1 MRWLFRLVW
10 VILVLV
16 GVAVGSLL
24 LLPGDRIANI
34 AADQVK
40 AQTGR
45 DLVFSGDVNI
55 TLWPVIGVSTGAVS
69 FSNAGWSDAGP
80 MFTADSLA
88 IGVNTAGLFGGD
100 IQITKI
106 EAHNP
111 TIRLEQ
117 RKDGRANWLFSAAAA
132 EDSTGTDSGSA
143 SESGTKSEQ
152 TSAENTQNLHLEM
165 MNVTNARLIYD
176 AEGSDLVDLARVD
189 MSLLWPDP
197 AGAAKIQATIRPSG
211 EPVEVTTTIDNFT
224 SWVTGAAQ
232 AVSADISGP
241 GGDVSFAGAA
251 GILGELSGNFSV
263 NTPNTGAFLNALGIG
278 PFSLPKGLGQSA
290 DIRTK
295 ITLTRDGKLAF
306 RDSVLNLDGNAIR
319 GAADIEL
326 GDVPEINAQF
336 TAGALNLRS
345 LSEDGSGGGGES
357 NTKSKNGGGG
367 KKASAAQEGWSTAP
381 IDASG
386 LASFNGAV
394 SLSADSI
401 DLGTL
406 KLGASRLLMQVDRSR
421 AVFEIREIQAYEGVI
436 TGEFVANNR
445 SGLSVGGKFSSTGIE
460 MNGLLSD
467 LAGLTRLSG
476 KANAELNFLGVGNSV
491 DKIMKSLSGT
501 GALNLGKGLISG
513 IDLDRLMRSGDGGGG
528 TTVFDSLTATMTIAD
543 GNLVN
548 KDLLLLLANF
558 KADGTGRIGLGV
570 QDIDYLFTPVA
581 LRANSGSG
589 LAIPV
594 RIRGPWADPKIT
606 PDVSAAIDLNLS
618 KQKKKLEKKAREE
631 VEEKIQKELGLKVKK
646 GKSTEDA
653 LKDKAE
659 DELKR
664 GLLKLFD

>member
-1 MRWLFRLVW
+1 MRWVFRLIW
-10 VILVLV
+10 VLVVLV

-45 DLVFSGDVNI
+45 DLVISGDVNI
-55 TLWPVIGVSTGAVS
+55 TLWPVIGVSTGPVS

-80 MFTADSLA
+80 MFSADSLS

-100 IQITKI
+100 IRITKV
-106 EAHNP
+106 EAENP

-117 RKDGRANWLFSAAAA
+117 RKDGRANWLFSAPASA
-132 EDSTGTDSGSA
+132 EISTDSTTVTDTGSA
-143 SESGTKSEQ
+143 KSPRSL
-152 TSAENTQNLHLEM
+152 TLEK
-165 MNVTNARLIYD
+165 MNVTNARMIY
-176 AEGSDLVDLARVD
+176 AMEGSDTIDLAGVDL
-189 MSLLWPDP
+189 SLLWPDP
-197 AGAAKIQATIRPSG
+197 AGAATVEATLRPSG
-211 EPVEVTTTIDNFT
+211 EPVEVRTTIDRFAI
-224 SWVTGAAQ
+224 WITGVAQ
-232 AVSADISGP
+232 AVTADISGP

-251 GILGELSGNFSV
+251 GVLGELSGNVSIK
-263 NTPNTGAFLNALGIG
+263 TPNTGAFLNALGLG
-278 PFSLPKGLGQSA
+278 PFDLPKGLGQSA
-290 DIRTK
+290 DIAAK
-295 ITLTRDGKLAF
+295 VTLTRDGKLAF
-306 RDSVLNLDGNAIR
+306 REAVLNLDGNAIR
-319 GAADIEL
+319 GAADIQL
-326 GDVPEINAQF
+326 SDTPTVNAQF

-345 LSEDGSGGGGES
+345 LSADDKQAGGQNSGTSGSAKGG
-357 NTKSKNGGGG
+357 
-367 KKASAAQEGWSTAP
+367 AAQKGWSKAP

-386 LASFNGAV
+386 LASFDGAV
-394 SLSADSI
+394 SLAADSI

-406 KLGASRLLMQVDRSR
+406 KLGTSRLLMRVERSR

-445 SGLSVGGKFSSTGIE
+445 SGLSVGGAFSGTGFE

-467 LAGLTRLSG
+467 LAGLARLSG
-476 KANAELNFLGVGNSV
+476 KANAELSFLGVGNSV
-491 DKIMKSLSGT
+491 DAIMKSLSGK
-501 GALNLGKGLISG
+501 GALKLGKGLISG

-528 TTVFDSLTATMTIAD
+528 TTVFDSLTATMAITD

-548 KDLLLLLANF
+548 EDLLLLLSNF
-558 KADGTGRIGLGV
+558 KADGIGRVGLGV

-594 RIRGPWADPKIT
+594 RIRGPWANPKVT

-618 KQKKKLEKKAREE
+618 VQKEKLEKKAREE
-631 VEEKIQKELGLKVKK
+631 VERTLQKELGVKAK
-646 GKSTEDA
+646 EGQSTEDA
-653 LKDKAE
+653 LQDKVE

-664 GLLKLFD
+664 GLLKLLE